1 MTGNATLPL
10 EDFIQ
15 AVQAQLDRAQEG
27 MAIKARTLN
36 MGLTFAIKDVSMDLR
51 AHVDVSRNEVRIK
64 PAGPGDKEA
73 SVFHLV
79 FTTITRPALEETAQA
94 LSDTP
99 DARPL
104 DDLGD
109 ELSPEDR
116 RRLEWLGVRSV
127 DKLERI
133 KNEMG
138 ERGIER
144 VTNLP
149 VDRLRKAFDRMA
161 RPMVDQI
168 LPQLPKAG
176 DPDDL
181 PTMVRVR
188 GRNMLREGVPARAIV
203 NGEPVSVLKASEDEL
218 LLSPRPHQLAGELR
232 LSHGDAQPCVAAFD
246 LTPYWPTVA
255 PPSTSV
261 NGGGAR

>member
-1 MTGNATLPL
+1 MNGGASATLPL

-36 MGLTFAIKDVSMDLR
+36 LALTFAIKDVSLDLR
-51 AHVDVSRNEVRIK
+51 AHVDISRNEVRIK
-64 PAGPGDKEA
+64 PAGPADKEA

-79 FTTITRPALEETAQA
+79 FTAITRPALEETAFS
-94 LSDTP
+94 LGETP
-99 DARPL
+99 DERPL
-104 DDLGD
+104 DDLGE

-133 KNEMG
+133 KKEVG

-149 VDRLRKAFDRMA
+149 VDRLRKALDRLS

-168 LPQLPKAG
+168 LPQAPRPG

-181 PTMVRVR
+181 PTLVRVR
-188 GRNMLREGVPARAIV
+188 GRNLVRDGVPARAVV
-203 NGEPVSVLKASEDEL
+203 NGEAVPVVRASDGEL

-232 LSHGDAQPCVAAFD
+232 LSHGAAEPAVAAFD
-246 LTPYWPTVA
+246 LSPHWAEANGKATDGA
-255 PPSTSV
+255 P
-261 NGGGAR
+261 R